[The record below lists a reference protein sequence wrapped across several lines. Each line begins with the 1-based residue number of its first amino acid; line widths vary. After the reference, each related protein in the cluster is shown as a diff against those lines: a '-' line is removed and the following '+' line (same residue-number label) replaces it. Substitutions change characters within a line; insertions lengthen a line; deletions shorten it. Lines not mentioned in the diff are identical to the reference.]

1 MDGSKKNGKGFAYI
15 LFTDAENATNAHKT
29 MDGSIFQGRLLHVL
43 PAAPKRENKLDEF
56 AISKL
61 PLKQQRQLRRKAD
74 ATTMSFNWNSLFMN
88 VRSASHQPLSI
99 SALLTFP
106 LSDRCRYVLHIVS
119 PWRGEINLTRSHLVG
134 CGGEAGTRGNARDT
148 GVQVLLCAERR

>member
-1 MDGSKKNGKGFAYI
+1 MNANSGGQVHVPMDGSKKNGKGFAYI
-15 LFTDAENATNAHKT
+15 LFTDAENAIAAHKA

-43 PAAPKRENKLDEF
+43 PAAPKRENKLDDF

-88 VRSASHQPLSI
+88 VRPVPHHTLSSHD
-99 SALLTFP
+99 LLIFP
-106 LSDRCRYVLHIVS
+106 FLDRCSHVINLVP
-119 PWRGEINLTRSHLVG
+119 PWCGEINLTRSDLFG
-134 CGGEAGTRGNARDT
+134 RSGEASTR
-148 GVQVLLCAERR
+148 